1 MSSRGAFVQT
11 TLSMVEYG
19 DKNMKRENLIR
30 IGTLATVP
38 AMAALIYSLV
48 KPTDAYFF
56 TAIVVALV
64 VAWVLEAVL
73 LAWHRKTK
81 TS

>member
-11 TLSMVEYG
+11 TLLVVKYG

-38 AMAALIYSLV
+38 AMAALLYSLF

-56 TAIVVALV
+56 GAIIVALG

-73 LAWHRKTK
+73 LTWHQKTK